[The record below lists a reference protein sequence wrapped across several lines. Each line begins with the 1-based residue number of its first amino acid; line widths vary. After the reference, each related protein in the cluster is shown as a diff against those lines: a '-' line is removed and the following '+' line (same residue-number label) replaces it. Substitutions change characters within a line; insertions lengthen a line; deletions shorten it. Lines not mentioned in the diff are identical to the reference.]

1 MPILR
6 DLMLKTNQTCNLGVL
21 EGTKG
26 VYLAKIEGGQAV
38 RINSWEGKRIAFH
51 STSMGKVLL
60 AWRDEESIDEIL
72 NQTRLT
78 ETNSKSISK

>member
-38 RINSWEGKRIAFH
+38 THGRARESLFTARPWVKFCWPGGTKRA
-51 STSMGKVLL
+51 SMKF
-60 AWRDEESIDEIL
+60 SIKP
-72 NQTRLT
+72 R
-78 ETNSKSISK
+78 